1 MSIRYGAKT
10 IVTDSLISYLDAGN
24 PNSYG
29 GSGFVWNSL
38 SPVLSGSGYSGNR
51 IYATW
56 MGSPTAPTHQTFS
69 AHDKEGLGYF
79 DLSTTH
85 GRLLFQNLPENP
97 PPMGNGTFEL
107 TDMTL
112 VVWMRS
118 TDTSGTFFESTW
130 DDPSTDY
137 FGKFDS
143 TNKYQEAGYGLSA
156 NHYVDTILRNNI
168 YDYMDG
174 EWHMHEFKGANLF
187 HNIWRQKL
195 TFAAN
200 TITSGAIGIIAIY
213 HKSLSSSES
222 TMNFNALRG
231 RYGI

>member
-29 GSGFVWNSL
+29 GSGLVWGSL
-38 SPVLSGSGYSGNR
+38 SPVLSGNGLGNR

-56 MGSPTAPTHQTFS
+56 MDTTAPTHQTFS

-79 DLSTTH
+79 DLSTPH
-85 GRLLFQNLPENP
+85 GRLLFEHLPENP
-97 PPMGNGTFEL
+97 PPDGNGTFEL
-107 TDMTL
+107 NDMTL

-118 TDTSGTFFESTW
+118 TDTSGTFFESY
-130 DDPSTDY
+130 DNSSTQY

-156 NHYVDTILRNNI
+156 NHYVDTTLRNNI

-174 EWHMHEFKGANLF
+174 EWHMHEFKGASLT

-200 TITSGAIGIIAIY
+200 TITSGAIGIVAVY

-222 TMNFNALRG
+222 AMNFNALRG

>member
-29 GSGFVWNSL
+29 GSGIIWNSL
-38 SPVLSGSGYSGNR
+38 SPVLSGSGYLGTR
-51 IYATW
+51 IYARW
-56 MGSPTAPTHQTFS
+56 MDTTTPTHQTFS

-79 DLSTTH
+79 DLSTPH
-85 GRLLFQNLPENP
+85 GRLLFEHLPENP
-97 PPMGNGTFEL
+97 PPSGNGTFEL
-107 TDMTL
+107 NDMTL

-118 TDTSGTFFESTW
+118 TDTSGTFFEAF
-130 DDPSTDY
+130 DYPSTQY

-143 TNKYQEAGYGLSA
+143 TNKYQKAGYGLSA
-156 NHYVDTILRNNI
+156 NHYVDKILRNNI

-174 EWHMHEFKGANLF
+174 EWHMHEFKGASLF

-222 TMNFNALRG
+222 AMNFNALRG

>member
-29 GSGFVWNSL
+29 GSGFAWGSL
-38 SPVLSGSGYSGNR
+38 SPVLSGNGGLGTR
-51 IYATW
+51 IYANW
-56 MGSPTAPTHQTFS
+56 MDTTAPTHQTFS

-85 GRLLFQNLPENP
+85 GRLLFQNLPENL
-97 PPMGNGTFEL
+97 EL
-107 TDMTL
+107 NDMTL

-118 TDTSGTFFESTW
+118 TDTSGTFFEAF
-130 DDPSTDY
+130 DDPSTQY

-143 TNKYQEAGYGLSA
+143 TNKYQKAGYGLSA
-156 NHYVDTILRNNI
+156 NHYVDRILRNNI

-174 EWHMHEFKGANLF
+174 EWHMHEFKGANLS
-187 HNIWRQKL
+187 HNIWRLSL

-213 HKSLSSSES
+213 NKSLSSSES

>member
-24 PNSYG
+24 PNSYDTDG
-29 GSGFVWNSL
+29 IVWNSL
-38 SPVLSGSGYSGNR
+38 SPVLSGSGGYYNNL
-51 IYATW
+51 IYARW
-56 MGSPTAPTHQTFS
+56 MNTATVTHQTFS

-85 GRLLFQNLPENP
+85 GRLLFQNLPENL
-97 PPMGNGTFEL
+97 EL
-107 TDMTL
+107 NDMTL

-118 TDTSGTFFESTW
+118 TDTSGTFFESSW
-130 DDPSTDY
+130 YHPSPSTDY

-143 TNKYQEAGYGLSA
+143 TNKYQEAGLSA

-174 EWHMHEFKGANLF
+174 EWHMHEFKGANLS
-187 HNIWRQKL
+187 HNIWRLSL